1 MTQFLLNKMK
11 QNESITLPQKK
22 KKKKKEKE
30 QEWIPFLSNK

>member
-22 KKKKKEKE
+22 KKEKEKE

>member
-22 KKKKKEKE
+22 KKEKEKE
-30 QEWIPFLSNK
+30 QEWIPFLSNN

>member
-22 KKKKKEKE
+22 KKKKKE